1 MESETESRW
10 QLRRFSFDRP
20 QWPFDPRR
28 VPFFYGWVI
37 VLASTMGVLF
47 SAPGQTIGVAVFT
60 DDLMVATGLSRV
72 QISLTYLVGTL
83 GGALFLPRAGTIYD
97 RLGARTMTTVTAIAF
112 GCTLLLLSQLELAIQ
127 ALRYVLRGELF
138 RIPISFAVM
147 GLSFF
152 ALRFL
157 GQGVLT
163 IATRNM
169 LVKWFETRRGF
180 ANGVMGIMSSFG
192 FSGAPVL
199 FDVLINEFGWQATWQ
214 ILGLSVAIGLTL
226 IVVVFY
232 RDDPQECGMQVDRLA
247 DPPADPLA
255 VGRDGS
261 SPRVRATGRD
271 HTPAQARRT
280 PAFWLILL
288 PIMVSSIYGTA
299 MPFHVV
305 SIFAEAGLDR
315 QMAIGIFLPA
325 AAIAVVTNFVG
336 GWLSDRTTL
345 RWHLV
350 LFQLGIILS
359 SLGVV
364 YLHLPWGPYGIILG
378 SGLMG
383 GMLRLLSTVVW
394 VRYFGRRHL
403 GAVSGYAMAWG
414 IGASAVGPSLFGLSL
429 ESLGSYHPACWTT
442 IALCVVFICLSPWAR
457 EPEFHE

>member
-1 MESETESRW
+1 
-10 QLRRFSFDRP
+10 
-20 QWPFDPRR
+20 
-28 VPFFYGWVI
+28 
-37 VLASTMGVLF
+37 
-47 SAPGQTIGVAVFT
+47 
-60 DDLMVATGLSRV
+60 
-72 QISLTYLVGTL
+72 
-83 GGALFLPRAGTIYD
+83 
-97 RLGARTMTTVTAIAF
+97 
-112 GCTLLLLSQLELAIQ
+112 
-127 ALRYVLRGELF
+127 
-138 RIPISFAVM
+138 
-147 GLSFF
+147 
-152 ALRFL
+152 
-157 GQGVLT
+157 
-163 IATRNM
+163 
-169 LVKWFETRRGF
+169 
-180 ANGVMGIMSSFG
+180 
-192 FSGAPVL
+192 
-199 FDVLINEFGWQATWQ
+199 
-214 ILGLSVAIGLTL
+214 
-226 IVVVFY
+226 
-232 RDDPQECGMQVDRLA
+232 
-247 DPPADPLA
+247 
-255 VGRDGS
+255 
-261 SPRVRATGRD
+261 
-271 HTPAQARRT
+271 
-280 PAFWLILL
+280 
-288 PIMVSSIYGTA
+288 MVSSIYGTA